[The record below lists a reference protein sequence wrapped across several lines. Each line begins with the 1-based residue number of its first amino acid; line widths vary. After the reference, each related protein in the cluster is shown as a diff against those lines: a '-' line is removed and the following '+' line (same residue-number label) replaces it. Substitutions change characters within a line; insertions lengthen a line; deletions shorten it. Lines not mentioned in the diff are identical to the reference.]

1 MNKKYSSILALII
14 FVSIFSACSLIK
26 QSNNINKDIN
36 NNSAQEEVKKPEAKP
51 EPEQIDPILEK
62 INAMTLDEKIG
73 QMVIVGIE
81 GYNLNNN
88 TKSLIEK
95 YKVGGIVLFGS
106 NIQGSEQLLDLVN
119 SLKKENLKNKIPL
132 FLSVDEEGGKITR
145 MPKEFKRFPNNKAI
159 GKINDMELSNNIG
172 RTIGDEIKS
181 FGFNM
186 DFAPVLDINSNPKN
200 PVIGSRSFGANPD
213 VVSNLGIETM
223 KGIQSENVI
232 PVVKHFPGHGDT
244 SVDSHI
250 GLPTVNN
257 DLNRLQSFELIPF
270 AEAIEKSADAVMIA
284 HILLPKIDKEN
295 PSSMSKII
303 ITDILR
309 ADLKFNGVV
318 ITDDMTMGA
327 ITKNYNISKA
337 AIKSVEAG
345 SDVILVCHGYENEI
359 KVINDLKDAV
369 SKGEISEQRIDESVY
384 RILKLKGKYN
394 LNDNIID
401 SIDVDRINNKIRT
414 LLDTYKIS

>member
-1 MNKKYSSILALII
+1 MLKKYSSILALII
-14 FVSIFSACSLIK
+14 FVSVFSGCSLVK
-26 QSNNINKDIN
+26 QFNNINKDTN
-36 NNSAQEEVKKPEAKP
+36 NNVVQEEVKKPEAKP

-81 GYNLNNN
+81 GYNLNDNS
-88 TKSLIEK
+88 KSLIEK
-95 YKVGGIVLFGS
+95 YKVGGFILFGN
-106 NIQGSEQLLDLVN
+106 NIQGSEQLLNLVN
-119 SLKKENLKNKIPL
+119 SLKMENLKNKIPL

-145 MPKEFKRFPNNKAI
+145 MPKEFKRFPTNKVI
-159 GKINDMELSNNIG
+159 GKINDKEFSNNIG

-186 DFAPVLDINSNPKN
+186 DFAPVLDVNSNPKN
-200 PVIGSRSFGANPD
+200 PVIGSRSFGASPD
-213 VVSNLGIETM
+213 IVSNLGIETM
-223 KGIQSENVI
+223 RGIQSENVI
-232 PVVKHFPGHGDT
+232 PVIKHFPGHGDT

-270 AEAIEKSADAVMIA
+270 AEAIEKGADAVMIA

-295 PSSMSKII
+295 PSSMSKTI

-309 ADLKFNGVV
+309 TDLKFDGVV

-345 SDVILVCHGYENEI
+345 SDIVLVCHGYENEV

-369 SKGEISEQRIDESVY
+369 SKGEISEKRIDESVY
-384 RILKLKGKYN
+384 RILKLKEKYN

-401 SIDVDRINNKIRT
+401 SVDVGRINNKIRT
-414 LLDTYKIS
+414 LLDTYKVS